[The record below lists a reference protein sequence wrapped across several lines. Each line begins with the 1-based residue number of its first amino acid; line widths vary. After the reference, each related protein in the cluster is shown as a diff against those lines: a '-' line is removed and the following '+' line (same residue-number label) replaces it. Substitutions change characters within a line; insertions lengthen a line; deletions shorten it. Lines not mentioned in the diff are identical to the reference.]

1 MNRLMT
7 GLYLMIFLL
16 LSGNAFAEYIEAPKH
31 MVGTL
36 ECKVLPHSG
45 LNLLI
50 HSSKDIRCEF
60 TSKDKRVVE
69 YYKGETGIKFGIDI
83 GFGKHENITYAVL
96 SRNFKQGKHQLAGK
110 YSGASGNATLGLSAG
125 DSAPIEKDDKSVS
138 LQPVQVKTSG
148 AGATAGFSYMYLE
161 ADSKR

>member
-96 SRNFKQGKHQLAGK
+96 SRNFKQGEHQLAGK
-110 YSGASGNATLGLSAG
+110 YSGASGNATLGLSTG
-125 DSAPIEKDDKSVS
+125 DSAVIEKDDKSIS
-138 LQPVQVKTSG
+138 LQPVRVNAKGIG
-148 AGATAGFSYMYLE
+148 AAAGFGYLYLE
-161 ADSKR
+161 IDR

>member
-1 MNRLMT
+1 MNRFIT
-7 GLYLMIFLL
+7 GLYLMVFLL
-16 LSGNAFAEYIEAPKH
+16 LSGNAFAGHIEAPKH

-36 ECKVLPHSG
+36 ACKVLPHSG

-50 HSSKDIRCEF
+50 HSSRDIRCKF

-83 GFGKHENITYAVL
+83 GLGKHENIAYAVL
-96 SRNFKQGKHQLAGK
+96 SNAFEQGKHQLAGK
-110 YSGASGNATLGLSAG
+110 YSGASGNATLGLSTG
-125 DSAPIEKDDKSVS
+125 DSAPIEKNDRSIS

-148 AGATAGFSYMYLE
+148 AGATAGFAYMYLE